1 MRRAPQQVRG
11 QQRVE
16 AILAAAEVVMAEV
29 GFEASTTNQI
39 AARAGVPIGS
49 LYQFFSNK
57 NAIVEE
63 MTRRQL
69 DRLVIGM
76 QHTLAQAQHLTVAQA
91 VEMLVNLAP
100 ASTMGHSGFMRLCME
115 ATPGS
120 VLYETTA
127 MIRQEVFKVITALI
141 RCFAPAMSETDCGLH
156 AQVAQVS
163 WQALL
168 LLYVREVDSGHTD
181 IAERILAEIKRLFT
195 SYFSAVL
202 KSDVAL

>member
-100 ASTMGHSGFMRLCME
+100 ASTMGHSGFMRSAKP
-115 ATPGS
+115 ATNRS
-120 VLYETTA
+120 
-127 MIRQEVFKVITALI
+127 
-141 RCFAPAMSETDCGLH
+141 
-156 AQVAQVS
+156 
-163 WQALL
+163 
-168 LLYVREVDSGHTD
+168 
-181 IAERILAEIKRLFT
+181 
-195 SYFSAVL
+195 
-202 KSDVAL
+202 